1 MSIMFFLPSS
11 NFKTYDW
18 LDKIHFDKF
27 VHIVLFFNLTFLT
40 FFAFHKN
47 NMLKKTTKYIV
58 VASFILYAISTE
70 LIQEYLIVS
79 RSGDY
84 YDLTIDVIGIFSC
97 LFLFN
102 RIYSIIHHLNFK
114 FRL

>member
-11 NFKTYDW
+11 NFNTYDW

-40 FFAFHKN
+40 FFALHKN
-47 NMLKKTTKYIV
+47 NLLKTTIKYIV
-58 VASFILYAISTE
+58 ITSCVLYAILTE
-70 LIQEYLIVS
+70 LIQEYLIIS

-84 YDLTIDVIGIFSC
+84 IDLIIDVIGILSC

-102 RIYSIIHHLNFK
+102 RINSIIHHLNFK